1 MIIEYG
7 ITLTLAVGLLI
18 AYFAVVQ
25 KREFWLSLLYVSV
38 AVVNLGYLLLSAA
51 RSLEFAILANDVV
64 YLGSVYLS
72 LCMLFTVVKLCG
84 FAVKRIHVIF
94 CVSLSTLMFLITA
107 TVGFLPWYYETVSLE
122 IVRGAARLVKT
133 YGPLH
138 PVYLVY
144 LLGCFAAMITVIV
157 RSVRKKVVASQKF
170 AGLIAGLVCGNL
182 LVWLFEKS
190 IHWEFEFL
198 SVTYIISELLLLL
211 VYWMM
216 QDYVHVRDLPKYTPA
231 EERRLGVDIA
241 TMPRNVK
248 IGTVLLCVKEGE
260 TLASR
265 EREILERILENK
277 KRRQIAEELFLS
289 ENTVKTYT
297 RTLYAKLG
305 VTCREELYALL
316 LRD

>member
-7 ITLTLAVGLLI
+7 ITLTLSVGLLI

-84 FAVKRIHVIF
+84 FAVKRTHVIL

-144 LLGCFAAMITVIV
+144 LLGSFAAMITVIV
-157 RSVRKKVVASQKF
+157 CSVRKRVVASQKL

-182 LVWLFEKS
+182 LVWLFEKF
-190 IHWEFEFL
+190 INWEFEFL

-241 TMPRNVK
+241 TMPMNVK
-248 IGTVLLCVKEGE
+248 IGKVLRCVKEGE

>member
-51 RSLEFAILANDVV
+51 MSLELAILANDVV

-84 FAVKRIHVIF
+84 FAVKRTHVIL

-122 IVRGAARLVKT
+122 IVHGTARLVKT

-144 LLGCFAAMITVIV
+144 LLGYFAAMITVIV
-157 RSVRKKVVASQKF
+157 CSVRKRVVASQKF

-182 LVWLFEKS
+182 LVWLFEKF
-190 IHWEFEFL
+190 INWEFEFL

-216 QDYVHVRDLPKYTPA
+216 QDYVHVKDLPKYTPA

-241 TMPRNVK
+241 TMPMNVK
-248 IGTVLLCVKEGE
+248 IGKVLRCVKEGE

>member
-1 MIIEYG
+1 MTIEYG

-51 RSLEFAILANDVV
+51 RSLELAILANDVV

-72 LCMLFTVVKLCG
+72 LCMLFTIVKLCG
-84 FAVKRIHVIF
+84 FAVKRTHVIL

-122 IVRGAARLVKT
+122 IVHGTARLVKT

-144 LLGCFAAMITVIV
+144 LLGYFAAMITVIV
-157 RSVRKKVVASQKF
+157 YSVRKRVVASQKF

-182 LVWLFEKS
+182 LVWLFEKF
-190 IHWEFEFL
+190 INWEFEFL
-198 SVTYIISELLLLL
+198 SVTYIISELLLLF

-241 TMPRNVK
+241 TMPMNVK
-248 IGTVLLCVKEGE
+248 IGKVLLCVKDGE

>member
-84 FAVKRIHVIF
+84 FAVKRTHVIL

-144 LLGCFAAMITVIV
+144 LLGNFAAMITVIV
-157 RSVRKKVVASQKF
+157 CSVRKRVVASQKF

-182 LVWLFEKS
+182 LVWLFEKF
-190 IHWEFEFL
+190 INWEFEFL
-198 SVTYIISELLLLL
+198 SVTYIISELLLLF

-216 QDYVHVRDLPKYTPA
+216 QDYVHVKDLPKYTPA

-241 TMPRNVK
+241 TMPMNVK
-248 IGTVLLCVKEGE
+248 IGKVLLCVKEGE